1 MTDLLQPLHDV
12 ITTVRATIIEHEQKL
27 SKDETKTRYILIDPV
42 LRALGWDVD
51 TFEDV
56 EVEYITIE
64 RKKVDYALLSSSQSP
79 LVLVEAKRLN
89 EPNQSKNVSQLLM
102 YCVEAGVRY
111 GVLTDGNHWAMYDT
125 SLVKPL
131 EERRTMYVVL
141 TSLQPAVA
149 ARHLLDLWKGFVRE
163 EGLPL
168 SDTPGTT

>member
-12 ITTVRATIIEHEQKL
+12 ITRVRATINKHEQKL

-42 LRALGWDVD
+42 LRALGWDVNAL
-51 TFEDV
+51 EDV
-56 EVEYITIE
+56 EAEYKTIQ
-64 RKKVDYALLSSSQSP
+64 RKKVDYALLSSSQLP

-89 EPNQSKNVSQLLM
+89 EPNESKNVSQLIM

-125 SLVKPL
+125 SEVKPL
-131 EERRTMYVVL
+131 EERRTMYVVF

-149 ARHLLDLWKGFVRE
+149 ARNLLHLWKGFIRE
-163 EGLPL
+163 EGSPL
-168 SDTPGTT
+168 SDTPGTK